1 MNAQLSS
8 FTACSSSTSA
18 PLTID
23 LYLPT
28 EPAVFVKK
36 LSDFSVEQGKS
47 IVLESSYIGTPP
59 ISVTW
64 KRNGMPIAQSQ
75 RCTVTTT
82 EKSGILEIFNSTKN
96 DEGEYTCEVA
106 NEAGGDVC
114 HKPPYFVTHLD
125 RVEVKVGEP
134 LTLKCQIGGSPEI
147 KVSWYKDDTKLRS
160 TQDSN
165 IGEYVCKAENSIG
178 FATSTALLVVK
189 GDGWLVPQ

>member
-1 MNAQLSS
+1 MHSYLHSLRI
-8 FTACSSSTSA
+8 TACSSSTSV

-64 KRNGMPIAQSQ
+64 KRNGMPISQSQ

-114 HKPPYFVTHLD
+114 HSL
-125 RVEVKVGEP
+125 
-134 LTLKCQIGGSPEI
+134 
-147 KVSWYKDDTKLRS
+147 VSILG
-160 TQDSN
+160 
-165 IGEYVCKAENSIG
+165 IHH
-178 FATSTALLVVK
+178 
-189 GDGWLVPQ
+189 P

>member
-1 MNAQLSS
+1 MHSYLHSLPA
-8 FTACSSSTSA
+8 FSSSTSV
-18 PLTID
+18 PLTAD

-47 IVLESSYIGTPP
+47 IVLESGYIGTPP
-59 ISVTW
+59 ISITW

-114 HKPPYFVTHLD
+114 HSL
-125 RVEVKVGEP
+125 
-134 LTLKCQIGGSPEI
+134 
-147 KVSWYKDDTKLRS
+147 VSILG
-160 TQDSN
+160 
-165 IGEYVCKAENSIG
+165 IHH
-178 FATSTALLVVK
+178 
-189 GDGWLVPQ
+189 P

>member
-1 MNAQLSS
+1 MCACMHRYLPSHS
-8 FTACSSSTSA
+8 ACSPATSV

-23 LYLPT
+23 LCLPT

-64 KRNGMPIAQSQ
+64 KRNGMPIAQSP
-75 RCTVTTT
+75 RCSVTATD
-82 EKSGILEIFNSTKN
+82 KSGILEILNSTKS

-114 HKPPYFVTHLD
+114 HSLVSVLGTHH
-125 RVEVKVGEP
+125 P
-134 LTLKCQIGGSPEI
+134 
-147 KVSWYKDDTKLRS
+147 
-160 TQDSN
+160 
-165 IGEYVCKAENSIG
+165 
-178 FATSTALLVVK
+178 
-189 GDGWLVPQ
+189 

>member
-1 MNAQLSS
+1 M
-8 FTACSSSTSA
+8 
-18 PLTID
+18 
-23 LYLPT
+23 
-28 EPAVFVKK
+28 KK

-47 IVLESSYIGTPP
+47 IVLESGYIGTPP

-114 HKPPYFVTHLD
+114 HSL
-125 RVEVKVGEP
+125 
-134 LTLKCQIGGSPEI
+134 
-147 KVSWYKDDTKLRS
+147 VSILG
-160 TQDSN
+160 
-165 IGEYVCKAENSIG
+165 IHH
-178 FATSTALLVVK
+178 
-189 GDGWLVPQ
+189 P